1 MDSRPWLIQAHVS
14 IKLLIIRKGS
24 DLNIVDTYLKEM
36 SKSIVSKLGQDELE
50 P

>member
-14 IKLLIIRKGS
+14 VKLLIIRKGS

-36 SKSIVSKLGQDELE
+36 LKPIGPKLSQDELE